1 MTIQRLERNGLMH
14 SRLLQGCAILIV
26 LAGSAIGALAQGGG
40 KAEPLRIEFKPGSS
54 STVIS
59 DSIKND
65 QQAEYVLGARKGQ
78 RLTIKL
84 TSVPR
89 RSAVFDL
96 TAPDNADLGL
106 EYDANYDFN
115 KTLPVTG
122 DYLIVVVRPTSSP
135 GKASYKLSINV
146 R

>member
-1 MTIQRLERNGLMH
+1 MH